1 MKKEKKIIWTNVLS
15 DEDIAFFTTLMFDF
29 MEGKI
34 NFNDFIELGKQ
45 KGYIVKPNIDIALK
59 NASTDEKKDTLMK
72 KIESNTITYRDVK
85 KFILSNDEYD
95 KILMHIDRIGIGIAA
110 NYGDKRA
117 IFMMQGINKTEY
129 NILHGKEVSE
139 PIYDYE
145 KEDFM
150 KYVNNPNEYIEE
162 IFNKKRGK

>member
-1 MKKEKKIIWTNVLS
+1 MKKEKKIVWTNVLN
-15 DEDIAFFTTLMFDF
+15 DDDIAFFTTLMFDF
-29 MEGKI
+29 MEGKV
-34 NFNDFIELGKQ
+34 NFNDLIELGKQ

-59 NASTDEKKDTLMK
+59 NASTDERKDTLMK
-72 KIESNTITYRDVK
+72 KIENNTITYRDVK
-85 KFILSNDEYD
+85 KFILSNNEYD

-129 NILHGKEVSE
+129 NILHGKETSE
-139 PIYDYE
+139 PIYDDE

-150 KYVNNPNEYIEE
+150 KYVNNPSEYIEE